1 MAVKDSVVAWFFLH
15 YVMPRSQIID
25 KPGFVV
31 FKVSQKTDIYS
42 RQVVLPESLYV
53 SIEKHFA
60 KRFGKTGKQA
70 LYSAGK
76 RFGYRF
82 AQVSHVAKINDSDE
96 KAFLGYVKLLSKF
109 VEGTYAS
116 SLSHSVDLESKTI
129 RFNMKNFVI
138 CRESGMGYLI
148 SVGGIAGIWSLMA
161 CDPEIEASHPRCQ
174 GRGDPECEVIAAP
187 VSALKKHSSELLTE
201 TSLENLS
208 LDRRYRSINSIK
220 PVLHAKNSLKSMIDT
235 RFFEFHNGILTYN
248 GHRYF
253 IAEESLNYL
262 IENELKK
269 LKGGKDDL
277 FRLSSDYGR
286 TLTEKQKIHDPCRF
300 ITEFMSALGWGD
312 VMTRRKAERFSIRVT
327 YFPWTKWSDDSEFI
341 IFRGIVSGMI
351 SGIITKKVVL
361 NNLKKKISAGNFIVE
376 CSE

>member
-1 MAVKDSVVAWFFLH
+1 MAVKDSVVTWFFLH

-31 FKVSQKTDIYS
+31 FKLSQKTDIYS
-42 RQVVLPESLYV
+42 RQVVMPESLYV
-53 SIEKHFA
+53 SIERHFA
-60 KRFGKTGKQA
+60 KRFGKTGRQA

-82 AQVSHVAKINDSDE
+82 AQVSHVARITDSDE
-96 KAFLGYVKLLSKF
+96 KAFLSYVKLLSKF

-116 SLSHSVDLESKTI
+116 SLSHSVDLENKTI
-129 RFNMKNFVI
+129 RFNMKNFVV

-148 SVGGIAGIWSLMA
+148 SVGGIAGIWSLML
-161 CDPEIEASHPRCQ
+161 CDPGIEAVHPRCQ

-187 VSALKKHSSELLTE
+187 VDVLKKHSSELLSE
-201 TSLENLS
+201 ASLDNLS

-235 RFFEFHNGILTYN
+235 RFFEFHNGILTYR
-248 GHRYF
+248 GHRHF
-253 IAEESLNYL
+253 IAEASLNYL

-269 LKGGKDDL
+269 LRGGRDDL
-277 FRLSSDYGR
+277 FSLSFDYGR
-286 TLTEKQKIHDPCRF
+286 NLTEKQDIHDPCRF
-300 ITEFMSALGWGD
+300 VTEFMSALGWGD
-312 VMTRRKAERFSIRVT
+312 VVSRRKAEGFSISVT
-327 YFPWTKWSDDSEFI
+327 HFPWTRWSDSSEFI

-351 SGIITKKVVL
+351 SGIAKKKVVL
-361 NNLKKKISAGNFIVE
+361 KNLKKKISAGNFIVE